1 MSKRKLIE
9 IKKIK
14 KENFVLANQSINA
27 KNHPEINFKYLWK
40 CNVGCFKSLSK
51 YNYKYKEEKVFDQL
65 QQFLYEVDQCSSLEE
80 VITQY
85 TSSKGSKV
93 DLSNDFVK
101 RIKDKFEKA
110 YPKEKA
116 LLESDIIHI
125 HLKRNGKEKFVLF
138 GVDCGSVFYVLAFD
152 PGHDFNKRV

>member
-1 MSKRKLIE
+1 MSKKKLTDIS
-9 IKKIK
+9 KIK
-14 KENFVLANQSINA
+14 DEKVVLTNQSANL

-40 CNVGCFKSLSK
+40 CNVCCFNGLSK
-51 YNYKYKEEKVFDQL
+51 YNSKHKEEKVFDQL
-65 QQFLYEVDQCSSLEE
+65 QKFLFEVDQCSSLEE

-110 YPKEKA
+110 YPQEKA
-116 LLESDIIHI
+116 LLESDIIHM

-138 GVDCGSVFYVLAFD
+138 GVDCGSVFYVLAFN
-152 PGHDFNKRV
+152 PGHDFDKRA

>member
-1 MSKRKLIE
+1 MSKKKLTDIS
-9 IKKIK
+9 KIK
-14 KENFVLANQSINA
+14 DEKVVLTNQLANL

-40 CNVGCFKSLSK
+40 CNVCCFNGLSK
-51 YNYKYKEEKVFDQL
+51 YNSKHKEEKVFDQL
-65 QQFLYEVDQCSSLEE
+65 QKFLFEVDQCSSLEE

-110 YPKEKA
+110 YSHASKKKW
-116 LLESDIIHI
+116 
-125 HLKRNGKEKFVLF
+125 KREVCLIWSGLWQ
-138 GVDCGSVFYVLAFD
+138 CILCASIR
-152 PGHDFNKRV
+152 PRT